1 MCESLSPGEEWEV
14 LFLMQVSDSYLVV
27 MVSNIWDVPKLRNN
41 YISAYNSSGINW
53 SWCGKKQ
60 SEVFQYAYFESTLP
74 LSKIPRP
81 EIKMCVHNILTLKV
95 WWSNWTIEMIGH
107 SIILEHKE
115 KNLRSPVILTNI
127 SETSSILLS
136 DISCNCFPCVKE
148 ISPAVTDTQTD
159 EQAFICFLCHD
170 KNVLP
175 FCIRCRHCSSGD
187 KIAFHN

>member
-1 MCESLSPGEEWEV
+1 MMRKKSIWSISICIFWANSGLSNA
-14 LFLMQVSDSYLVV
+14 F
-27 MVSNIWDVPKLRNN
+27 NIEHLRL
-41 YISAYNSSGINW
+41 
-53 SWCGKKQ
+53 SWPWPM
-60 SEVFQYAYFESTLP
+60 P

-81 EIKMCVHNILTLKV
+81 EIKMCVHNILTLEV

-115 KNLRSPVILTNI
+115 KNIRSSVILTNI
-127 SETSSILLS
+127 SETSSRLLF
-136 DISCNCFPCVKE
+136 DISCTCFPYVNE

-159 EQAFICFLCHD
+159 EQAFLCFLCHD
-170 KNVLP
+170 KNVLS